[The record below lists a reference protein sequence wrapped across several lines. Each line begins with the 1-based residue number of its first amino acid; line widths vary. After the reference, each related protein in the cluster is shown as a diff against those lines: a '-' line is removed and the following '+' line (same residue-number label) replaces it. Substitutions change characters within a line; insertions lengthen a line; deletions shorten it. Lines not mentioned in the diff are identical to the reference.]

1 MDLKSFLYLLG
12 GIGLFLYGMN
22 VLSSSLEKMAGVR
35 LEKILEKLTNNRL
48 KGVGLGAAVT
58 AIIQSSAATSVMV
71 IGFVNAG
78 IMKLMQAIPVVM
90 GANIGTTITAQILRL
105 GDVSGENIILQL
117 IKPSSFAPICIL
129 LGAALLLIS
138 KRSRTKDIASIIIG
152 LGVLFFGMTTMET
165 ALSPLR
171 DSQTFVDLFYIFR
184 HPMLGLLLG
193 LAVTAILQS
202 SSAAVGILQAMSSTG
217 TVTFSMAVPIII
229 GMNIGKC
236 ITVIIASIG
245 TSKKAKR
252 VVLIDVINNVIG
264 AVCFMVF
271 IYGFQSLIGF
281 SMWDDV
287 VNRGGI
293 ANFHTIFN
301 VVTTVVLLPF
311 CTGLINLSGKII
323 KDDDENK
330 IEKEISLL
338 NDMILKTPS
347 VALQQCKKVIFTML
361 DAIQENYHIALGLME
376 KYDDKQAAALES
388 NERFLD
394 RSETVLGDY
403 LIKIT
408 GKNISESDSRLATE
422 IMHTV
427 GDFERIGDYCVNLK
441 EVAEYNLDQGL
452 EFSAVCKKELEQM
465 KSAVTHIINLTQEA
479 YVNDDVVVAQRVE
492 PLEDTIDM
500 LEEMLKESHVER
512 LKVGACSTQAGISFV
527 EVVTNLEKI
536 ADHCSNVAVHITQRL
551 TNNPSLDTHSHR
563 QMLRQGPS
571 EEFKALYRYYDDLY
585 CSPIR
590 EMSKVENL

>member
-1 MDLKSFLYLLG
+1 MSLTSFLQLFG

-22 VLSSSLEKMAGVR
+22 VLSSSLEKLAGVR
-35 LEKILEKLTNNRL
+35 LEKFLEKLTNNRL
-48 KGVGLGAAVT
+48 KGVGLGAVVT

-78 IMKLMQAIPVVM
+78 IMKLAQAVPVVM

-105 GDVSGENIILQL
+105 GDINGDNILLTL
-117 IKPSSFAPICIL
+117 IKPASFAPICIL
-129 LGAALLLIS
+129 VGAAVLLIS
-138 KRSRTKDIASIIIG
+138 KRSKTKDMASIIIG
-152 LGVLFFGMTTMET
+152 FGVLFFGMTTMEA

-171 DSQTFVDLFYIFR
+171 DSETFVNLFYLFR
-184 HPMLGLLLG
+184 QPILGLLLG

-245 TSKKAKR
+245 TNKKAKR

-264 AVCFMVF
+264 AVFFMLV
-271 IYGFQSLIGF
+271 IYSFQYLVGFGF
-281 SMWDDV
+281 WDSV

-301 VVTTVVLLPF
+301 VVTTILVLPF
-311 CTGLINLSGKII
+311 CAGLIALSGRII
-323 KDDDENK
+323 KDNDENK
-330 IEKEISLL
+330 IEKEIALL
-338 NDMILKTPS
+338 NDVILKTPS
-347 VALQQCKKVIFTML
+347 VALQQSKKVIITMI
-361 DAIQENYHIALGLME
+361 DAVRQNYQIALELME
-376 KYDDKQAAALES
+376 HYDDKKAAVLEQ

-394 RSETVLGDY
+394 RSETILGDY

-441 EVAEYNLDQGL
+441 EVAEYNIDQGL
-452 EFSAVCKKELEQM
+452 EFSDICRKELLQM
-465 KSAVTHIINLTQEA
+465 EKAVTHIINLTHEA
-479 YVNDDVVVAQRVE
+479 YTNDDVVVAQRVE

-500 LEEMLKESHVER
+500 LEEMLKQNHVER
-512 LKVGACSTQAGISFV
+512 LKHGTCSTQAGISFV

-536 ADHCSNVAVHITQRL
+536 ADHCANVAVHITQRL
-551 TNNPSLDTHSHR
+551 TKNASLDTHVHR
-563 QMLRQGPS
+563 QLLHEGPS
-571 EEFKALYRYYDDLY
+571 EEFKALYRYYDEIY
-585 CSPIR
+585 CNPVR
-590 EMSKVENL
+590 DMYKD

>member
-1 MDLKSFLYLLG
+1 MNLTSFLQLLG
-12 GIGLFLYGMN
+12 GIGLFLYGMH

-35 LEKILEKLTNNRL
+35 LEKILEKLTNNKL
-48 KGVGLGAAVT
+48 KGVGLGAVVT

-78 IMKLMQAIPVVM
+78 IMKLIQAVPVVM

-105 GDVSGENIILQL
+105 GDVTGDNILLQL
-117 IKPSSFAPICIL
+117 IKPASFAPMCIL
-129 LGAALLLIS
+129 LGAAILLVS
-138 KRSRTKDIASIIIG
+138 KRSKTKDIAYIIIG
-152 LGVLFFGMTTMET
+152 FGVLFFGMTTMEA

-171 DSQTFVDLFYIFR
+171 DSQTFVELFYVFR
-184 HPMLGLLLG
+184 QPILGLLLG
-193 LAVTAILQS
+193 LVVTAILQS

-217 TVTFSMAVPIII
+217 TVTFSMAAPIII

-245 TSKKAKR
+245 TNKKAKR

-264 AVCFMVF
+264 AICFMLV
-271 IYGFQSLIGF
+271 IYGFQHLVGF
-281 SMWDDV
+281 AFWDDI

-301 VVTTVVLLPF
+301 VVTTVVLLPM
-311 CTGLINLSGKII
+311 CTLLISLSGKII
-323 KDDDENK
+323 KDNEENK
-330 IEKEISLL
+330 IEKEIALL
-338 NDMILKTPS
+338 NDVILKTPS

-361 DAIQENYHIALGLME
+361 DAIQENYKIALGLMDN
-376 KYDDKQAAALES
+376 YDDKQAAILEG

-394 RSETVLGDY
+394 RSETVMGDY

-441 EVAEYNLDQGL
+441 EVAEYNIDQGL
-452 EFSAVCKKELEQM
+452 DFSAECKAELEYM
-465 KSAVTHIINLTQEA
+465 KDAVTHIIDMTREA
-479 YVNDDVVVAQRVE
+479 YINDDLVVAQRVE
-492 PLEDTIDM
+492 PLEDAIDM

-512 LKVGACSTQAGISFV
+512 LKNGVCSTQSGISFV

-536 ADHCSNVAVHITQRL
+536 ADHCSNVAVHISQRL
-551 TNNPSLDTHSHR
+551 SKVESLGTHEHR
-563 QMLRQGPS
+563 QMLRQGPT
-571 EEFKALYRYYDDLY
+571 EEFKALYRYYDDIY
-585 CSPIR
+585 CNPIR
-590 EMSKVENL
+590 EMHKD